1 MRSRISQS
9 ESTPQKDPSN
19 LDLLSSIASED
30 NERSGAR
37 DEIQGDGSKIRRHIH
52 LELGPLVI
60 SGAAIDRLRARI
72 VSL

>member
-19 LDLLSSIASED
+19 LDLLNAVASED
-30 NERSGAR
+30 NERDVRVES
-37 DEIQGDGSKIRRHIH
+37 QGDGSKSRRHIH